1 MFIMS
6 MFNSNNTNKKSSAA
20 NVNSK
25 TTGNNLPSINMV
37 SEGTHV
43 KGTLKTKNDIRIA
56 GKLEGEAEA
65 KGKLI
70 IASTG
75 VVDGDIEAV
84 DADIAGKL
92 LGEIHVSNKLILR
105 QSAIVDGDIYTKSLL
120 VEEGAQING
129 ACRMNEDGSKATV
142 SSSRSSSSSSNS
154 SSSSSPSSSSSSS
167 TSSSKESDK
176 LKSAEKEK
184 A

>member
-1 MFIMS
+1 MS
-6 MFNSNNTNKKSSAA
+6 MFNSNNNKKSSAA
-20 NVNSK
+20 KVNSN
-25 TTGNNLPSINMV
+25 TSGNNLPSINMI

-43 KGTLKTKNDIRIA
+43 KGTLHTKNDIRIA

-129 ACRMNEDGSKATV
+129 ACRMNEEVTK
-142 SSSRSSSSSSNS
+142 SSASSSSG
-154 SSSSSPSSSSSSS
+154 SSSSSS
-167 TSSSKESDK
+167 TSSSSSSSSSGSSNSSKIADK
-176 LKSAEKEK
+176 LKSKEKEE

>member
-1 MFIMS
+1 
-6 MFNSNNTNKKSSAA
+6 MFNSNNNKKSSAA
-20 NVNSK
+20 KVNSN
-25 TTGNNLPSINMV
+25 TSGNNLPSINMI

-43 KGTLKTKNDIRIA
+43 KGTLNTKNDIRIA

-105 QSAIVDGDIYTKSLL
+105 QSAVVDGDIYTKSLL

-129 ACRMNEDGSKATV
+129 ACRMNEDVNVK
-142 SSSRSSSSSSNS
+142 SSSSSSKS
-154 SSSSSPSSSSSSS
+154 VSASSSSSSS
-167 TSSSKESDK
+167 SSSDSSSTSKIADK
-176 LKSAEKEK
+176 LKSKEKEE

>member
-1 MFIMS
+1 
-6 MFNSNNTNKKSSAA
+6 MFNSNNNKKSSAA
-20 NVNSK
+20 KVNSN
-25 TTGNNLPSINMV
+25 TSGNNLPSINMI

-43 KGTLKTKNDIRIA
+43 KGTLNTKNDIRIA

-129 ACRMNEDGSKATV
+129 ACRMNEEVTK
-142 SSSRSSSSSSNS
+142 SSASSSSG
-154 SSSSSPSSSSSSS
+154 SSSSSS
-167 TSSSKESDK
+167 TSSSSSSSSSGSSNSSKIADK
-176 LKSAEKEK
+176 LKSKEKEE

>member
-1 MFIMS
+1 MS
-6 MFNSNNTNKKSSAA
+6 MFNSNTNKKSSAA
-20 NVNSK
+20 KVNSN
-25 TTGNNLPSINMV
+25 TSGNNLPSINMI

-43 KGTLKTKNDIRIA
+43 KGTLNTKNDIRIA

-129 ACRMNEDGSKATV
+129 ACRMNEEGTK
-142 SSSRSSSSSSNS
+142 SSSSSSG
-154 SSSSSPSSSSSSS
+154 SSSSSS
-167 TSSSKESDK
+167 TSSSSSSSSSSSGSSTSSKIADK
-176 LKSAEKEK
+176 LKSKEKEE

>member
-1 MFIMS
+1 
-6 MFNSNNTNKKSSAA
+6 MFNSNNNKKSSAA
-20 NVNSK
+20 KVNSN
-25 TTGNNLPSINMV
+25 TSGNNLPSINMI

-43 KGTLKTKNDIRIA
+43 KGTLNTKNDIRIA

-129 ACRMNEDGSKATV
+129 ACRMNEEGSK
-142 SSSRSSSSSSNS
+142 SSSSSATS
-154 SSSSSPSSSSSSS
+154 SSSVSKSSSSDSSSSSSS
-167 TSSSKESDK
+167 KIADK
-176 LKSAEKEK
+176 LKAKEKEE

>member
-1 MFIMS
+1 

-20 NVNSK
+20 NVNAK

-75 VVDGDIEAV
+75 VVDGDVEAV

-92 LGEIHVSNKLILR
+92 LGEIHVSNKLVLR

-129 ACRMNEDGSKATV
+129 ACRMNEEGSK
-142 SSSRSSSSSSNS
+142 SRSSISSLSS
-154 SSSSSPSSSSSSS
+154 SSSSSSS
-167 TSSSKESDK
+167 TSSSTSSKGSDK
-176 LKSAEKEK
+176 EKVKSKEKEE

>member
-1 MFIMS
+1 MS
-6 MFNSNNTNKKSSAA
+6 MFNSNNNKKSSAA
-20 NVNSK
+20 KVNTNTS
-25 TTGNNLPSINMV
+25 GNNLPSINMI

-43 KGTLKTKNDIRIA
+43 KGTLNTKNDIRIA

-92 LGEIHVSNKLILR
+92 MGEIHVSNKLILR
-105 QSAIVDGDIYTKSLL
+105 QSAIVDGDIYTKALL

-129 ACRMNEDGSKATV
+129 ACRMNEESSKSAA
-142 SSSRSSSSSSNS
+142 SSSTSSSSSASTS
-154 SSSSSPSSSSSSS
+154 SSSSKTSSGSDSSSSSSS
-167 TSSSKESDK
+167 SKIADK
-176 LKSAEKEK
+176 LKSKEKEE

>member
-1 MFIMS
+1 
-6 MFNSNNTNKKSSAA
+6 MFNSNNNKKSSAA
-20 NVNSK
+20 KVNSN
-25 TTGNNLPSINMV
+25 TSGNNLPSINMI

-43 KGTLKTKNDIRIA
+43 KGTLNTKNDIRIA

-129 ACRMNEDGSKATV
+129 ACRMNEDVSKK
-142 SSSRSSSSSSNS
+142 SSSS
-154 SSSSSPSSSSSSS
+154 SSSSSSS
-167 TSSSKESDK
+167 TSSTSSSSSGSSSSGSSSTSKIADK
-176 LKSAEKEK
+176 LKSKEKEE

>member
-1 MFIMS
+1 
-6 MFNSNNTNKKSSAA
+6 MFNSNNNKKSSAA
-20 NVNSK
+20 KVNSN
-25 TTGNNLPSINMV
+25 TSGNNLPSINMI

-43 KGTLKTKNDIRIA
+43 KGTLNTKNDIRIA

-129 ACRMNEDGSKATV
+129 ACRMNEEGSK
-142 SSSRSSSSSSNS
+142 SSV
-154 SSSSSPSSSSSSS
+154 SSSSSSS
-167 TSSSKESDK
+167 SSSSASKSSSSDSSSSSSSSKIADK
-176 LKSAEKEK
+176 LKAKEKEE

>member
-1 MFIMS
+1 
-6 MFNSNNTNKKSSAA
+6 MFNSNNNNKSSATK
-20 NVNSK
+20 VNSK
-25 TTGNNLPSINMV
+25 TTGNNLPSINMI

-43 KGTLKTKNDIRIA
+43 KGTLNTKNDIRIA

-75 VVDGDIEAV
+75 IVDGDIEAV

-105 QSAIVDGDIYTKSLL
+105 QSAVVDGDIYTKSLL

-129 ACRMNEDGSKATV
+129 ACRMNETGSK
-142 SSSRSSSSSSNS
+142 SSIST
-154 SSSSSPSSSSSSS
+154 SSSSSSS
-167 TSSSKESDK
+167 ISSSSSSSSSKSDDYKSKGKEVESV
-176 LKSAEKEK
+176 
-184 A
+184 